1 MKTELALLLLHEG
14 PTMPAKEVADL
25 MGIGERTLEN
35 KIYAADCPIPMFKI
49 GNKFNAHI
57 ADVAKYI
64 DAQREAAVKA
74 MNPA

>member
-1 MKTELALLLLHEG
+1 
-14 PTMPAKEVADL
+14 